1 MKHNTKITAI
11 LISMFLV
18 TQLIGL
24 VVINVYLPK
33 QTSVLNQTTGNY
45 DNVTVKNT
53 LPYGMEPPEVEP
65 GISFSSILISFV
77 IAIVLILFLT
87 RIKAALFLRLWF
99 FIVVIIAVGITF
111 NALFLNFTIYSALV
125 SFILA
130 IPLAFY
136 KVFKRNLWIHNATE
150 LMIYPGIATIFV
162 LLLNIPFIIILL
174 ILISIYDM
182 WAVWKS
188 KIMVKMAK
196 FQINELKFFAG
207 FFVPYMDK
215 KTRMLL
221 KKNKGKKGKKIKVNL
236 AILGGGDVVFPIITA
251 GIFFKILGLVPA
263 LFVILGATAGLLY
276 LFMKSEKKK
285 FYPAMPFITV
295 GMFIGMILS
304 YLVSLIP

>member
-1 MKHNTKITAI
+1 MKHNTQITAI
-11 LISMFLV
+11 LVAMFLV

-24 VVINVYLPK
+24 AVVNVYLPT

-45 DNVTVKNT
+45 ENITVKNV
-53 LPYGMEPPEVEP
+53 LPYGMEPPPVEP
-65 GISFSSILISFV
+65 GVSFSSIVISFV
-77 IAIVLILFLT
+77 IAIVLIIFLT

-111 NALFLNFTIYSALV
+111 NAVLLNFTIYSALIA
-125 SFILA
+125 FIIA
-130 IPLAFY
+130 IPLSFY
-136 KVFKRNLWIHNATE
+136 KVFKRNLLIHNLTE

-162 LLLNIPFIIILL
+162 LLLNIPFVIVLL
-174 ILISIYDM
+174 VLISIYDM

-215 KTRMLL
+215 KTRLML
-221 KKNKGKKGKKIKVNL
+221 KNKKGKKGKKVKVNL
-236 AILGGGDVVFPIITA
+236 AILGGGDVVFPIIAA
-251 GIFFKILGLVPA
+251 GIFFKTLGLIPA

-285 FYPAMPFITV
+285 FYPAMPFLTV
-295 GMFIGMILS
+295 GMFIGMILG
-304 YLVSLIP
+304 YLVSLI